1 MCNQKNSNIMSVK
14 IKPAEGGSRK
24 NRGCMWAIIVCAV
37 LYFGSIICVSMMMG
51 SMFGGSSANLDDKTV
66 YRLDLKGVLVE
77 QAKEDNP
84 LAAFTSSMPYGRNN
98 VETVG
103 LDDLLSNITLAKDDE
118 RVKGIYLK
126 GGELSVSPASAKAL
140 RDALLDFKES
150 GKWIIAYAESYGQMN
165 YYIASVAD
173 KIYLDEIGAVSW
185 HGLAG
190 TKGYYKR
197 ILDKIGVEM
206 QVLKVGTFKS
216 AVEPFFRTSMSDAD
230 RKQTEVYL
238 YGIWNNMTA
247 AVSEARNIPV
257 EKLNAYADEYMD
269 VQPQQ
274 KYIEY
279 GLIDSLIYRQDMD
292 TILKNLIGDE
302 DYTILNTSKMASV
315 ERKKN
320 KAKDKIAVVYA
331 EGEITDETGDGIV
344 GTKMLKTL
352 NKVLKN
358 DEVKAMV
365 FRVNSP
371 GGSADAS
378 EQINHAVKLIQEKGI
393 PVVVSMGD
401 YAASGG
407 YYISSE
413 ADYIY
418 AEPTTLTGSIGI
430 FGLIPNYKGIREKIG
445 YDIDEVSTNKHAA
458 LQVHMT
464 MQGMDPSEYA
474 LMQNMIERG
483 YDLFTR
489 RCAEGRHMSQD
500 SIKAIG
506 EGRVWLGQDALRV
519 GLVDDLGNINDAIA
533 KAAQLAELDDYAL
546 VYYPKPVDPF
556 EEFMKM
562 LDNSTDEEKM
572 IARLREMVKE
582 PRILMLAPVVEIK

>member
-506 EGRVWLGQDALRV
+506 EGRVWLGQDALRL

>member
-51 SMFGGSSANLDDKTV
+51 SMFGGSSAKLDDKTV

-230 RKQTEVYL
+230 RTQTEVYL

-506 EGRVWLGQDALRV
+506 EGRVWLGQDALRL

-582 PRILMLAPVVEIK
+582 PRILMLAPIVEIK

>member
-1 MCNQKNSNIMSVK
+1 MSVK

-430 FGLIPNYKGIREKIG
+430 FGLIPNYRGIREKIG

-506 EGRVWLGQDALRV
+506 EGRVWLGQDALRL

>member
-1 MCNQKNSNIMSVK
+1 MAIK
-14 IKPAEGGSRK
+14 IKNEEGGTRK
-24 NRGCMWAIIVCAV
+24 NRGCLWAIIVCAV
-37 LYFGSIICVSMMMG
+37 LYIGACVGFGVAMSKAFS
-51 SMFGGSSANLDDKTV
+51 GGSGKLEANTI
-66 YRLDLKGVLVE
+66 YRIDLKGMVVE

-84 LAAFTSSMPYGRNN
+84 FAAFTNSMPMGGNN

-103 LDDLLSNITLAKDDE
+103 LDDLLSNIKLAKEDE
-118 RVKGIYLK
+118 RVKGIFLK
-126 GGELSVSPASAKAL
+126 GGALSVAPASAKTI
-140 RDALLDFKES
+140 RDALVDFKES
-150 GKWIIAYAESYGQMN
+150 GKWIIAYAEDYGQMN

-173 KIYLDEIGAVSW
+173 KIYMDQVGNLSW

-197 ILDKIGVEM
+197 ILDKLGIEM

-247 AVSEARNIPV
+247 AVSESRNISV
-257 EKLNAYADEYMD
+257 AKLNEYADEYMD
-269 VQPQQ
+269 LQPQE
-274 KYIEY
+274 KYVAY
-279 GLIDSLIYRQDMD
+279 GLVDSLIYRQDVD
-292 TILKNLIGDE
+292 TILKNLIGSE
-302 DYTILNTSKMASV
+302 DYTVLSTSKMASV

-320 KAKDKIAVVYA
+320 KSKNVIAVVYA
-331 EGEITDETGDGIV
+331 EGEITDNTGDGIV
-344 GTKMLKTL
+344 GTKMIKTL
-352 NKVLKN
+352 AKVQKN
-358 DEVKAMV
+358 EDVKAVV

-407 YYISSE
+407 YYISAE
-413 ADYIY
+413 ADYIF

-430 FGLIPNYKGIREKIG
+430 FGLIPNVNGLREKIG
-445 YDIDEVSTNKHAA
+445 YDIDGVSTNKHSNLEVNMIYKGMNPGERAK
-458 LQVHMT
+458 
-464 MQGMDPSEYA
+464 MQA
-474 LMQNMIERG
+474 MIERG

-506 EGRVWLGQDALRV
+506 EGRVWLGQDALKL
-519 GLVDDLGNINDAIA
+519 GLVDELGNINSAIA
-533 KAAQLAELDDYAL
+533 KAAELAELEDYAL
-546 VYYPKPVDPF
+546 AYYPKPADPF
-556 EEFMKM
+556 EEFLKM
-562 LDNSTDEEKM
+562 FDNSTEEERM
-572 IARLREMVKE
+572 IARLRELVKE
-582 PRILMLAPVVEIK
+582 PRILMLAPTIKIE

>member
-1 MCNQKNSNIMSVK
+1 MAIK
-14 IKPAEGGSRK
+14 IKSEEGGKRK
-24 NRGCMWAIIVCAV
+24 NRGCLWTIIVCAV
-37 LYFGSIICVSMMMG
+37 LYVASCVGFAVMM
-51 SMFGGSSANLDDKTV
+51 SNAFGGSSAKLSDKTV
-66 YRLDLKGVLVE
+66 YRLDMKGMVVE
-77 QAKEDNP
+77 QAQEDNP
-84 LAAFTSSMPYGRNN
+84 FAALTGAMPYGRNN
-98 VETVG
+98 VESVG
-103 LDDLLSNITLAKDDE
+103 LDDILSNIKLAKEDE

-126 GGELSVSPASAKAL
+126 GGNLSVAPASAKAI
-140 RDALLDFKES
+140 RDALVDFKES
-150 GKWIIAYAESYGQMN
+150 GKWIIAYSESYGQTN

-173 KIYLDEIGAVSW
+173 KIYMDQVGNLSW

-190 TKGYYKR
+190 VKGYYKR
-197 ILDKIGVEM
+197 ILDKLGVEM

-216 AVEPFFRTSMSDAD
+216 AVEPYFRTSMSDAD

-238 YGIWNNMTA
+238 FGIWNNMLA
-247 AVSEARNIPV
+247 AVSESRNIPV
-257 EKLNAYADEYMD
+257 AKLNEYADEYMD
-269 VQPQQ
+269 IQPQE
-274 KYIEY
+274 KYVAY
-279 GLIDSLIYRQDMD
+279 GLVDSLVYCQEMD
-292 TILKNLIGDE
+292 SVLKRLIGTE
-302 DYTILNTSKMASV
+302 DYKVLNTSKMASI

-320 KAKDKIAVVYA
+320 KASNQIAVVYA
-331 EGEITDETGDGIV
+331 AGEITDESGDGIV
-344 GTKMLKTL
+344 GTKMIKTL
-352 NKVLKN
+352 AKVQKN
-358 DEVKAMV
+358 EDVKAVV

-407 YYISSE
+407 YYISAE

-430 FGLIPNYKGIREKIG
+430 FGLIPNVNGLREKIG
-445 YDIDEVSTNKHAA
+445 YDIDGVSTNKHSD
-458 LQVHMT
+458 LEVNMIYK
-464 MQGMDPSEYA
+464 GMNPGERA

-489 RCAEGRHMSQD
+489 RCAEGRKMSQD

-506 EGRVWLGQDALRV
+506 EGRVWLGQDALRL
-519 GLVDDLGNINDAIA
+519 GLVDELGNIDNAIA
-533 KAAQLAELDDYAL
+533 KAAELAELEDYAL

-562 LDNSTDEEKM
+562 FDNSTEEEKM
-572 IARLREMVKE
+572 IARLRELVKQ
-582 PRILMLAPVVEIK
+582 PRILMLAPTIDIQ

>member
-1 MCNQKNSNIMSVK
+1 MAIK
-14 IKPAEGGSRK
+14 IKEAEGGTRK
-24 NRGCMWAIIVCAV
+24 NRGCLWAIIVCAV
-37 LYFGSIICVSMMMG
+37 LYLVGCVGFAVMVGNAFS
-51 SMFGGSSANLDDKTV
+51 GGSAKLEANTI
-66 YRLDLKGVLVE
+66 YRIDMKGVVIE

-84 LAAFTSSMPYGRNN
+84 FAALTSSMGGSN

-103 LDDLLSNITLAKDDE
+103 LDDLLSNIKLAKEDD

-126 GGELSVSPASAKAL
+126 GGSLTAAPASAKAI
-140 RDALLDFKES
+140 RDALVDFKES
-150 GKWIIAYAESYGQMN
+150 GKWIIAYAESYAQMN

-173 KIYLDEIGAVSW
+173 KMYLDPIGSVSW

-197 ILDKIGVEM
+197 ILDKLGIEM

-238 YGIWNNMTA
+238 FGIWNTVTA
-247 AVSEARNIPV
+247 AVSESRNITV
-257 EKLNAYADEYMD
+257 AKLNDYADEFMD
-269 VQPQQ
+269 IQPQE
-274 KYIEY
+274 KYVEY
-279 GLIDSLIYRQDMD
+279 GLVDSLIYHQEMD
-292 TILKNLIGDE
+292 TILKNLIGSD
-302 DYTILNTSKMASV
+302 DYTILSTSKMASV
-315 ERKKN
+315 ERKAN
-320 KAKDKIAVVYA
+320 KAKNKIAVVYA
-331 EGEITDETGDGIV
+331 EGEITDDSGDGIV

-371 GGSADAS
+371 GGSANAS

-407 YYISSE
+407 YYISAE
-413 ADYIY
+413 ADYIF

-430 FGLIPNYKGIREKIG
+430 FGLIPNFNGIREKIG
-445 YDIDEVSTNKHAA
+445 YDIDGVTTNKFSA
-458 LQVHMT
+458 
-464 MQGMDPSEYA
+464 MQSNMVMKGMNPAERA
-474 LMQNMIERG
+474 KMQAMIERG

-506 EGRVWLGQDALRV
+506 EGRVWLGQDALRL
-519 GLVDDLGNINDAIA
+519 GLVDELGNIDNAIA
-533 KAAQLAELDDYAL
+533 KAAALAELEEYAL

-556 EEFMKM
+556 EELVKM
-562 LDNSTDEEKM
+562 FDHSTEEERM
-572 IARLREMVKE
+572 VARLREMVKE
-582 PRILMLAPVVEIK
+582 PRILMLAPTVTIE

>member
-1 MCNQKNSNIMSVK
+1 MSVK

-37 LYFGSIICVSMMMG
+37 LYFGSIVCVSMMMG
-51 SMFGGSSANLDDKTV
+51 SMFSSSSAKLDDKTV
-66 YRLDLKGVLVE
+66 YRLDLKGVVVE

-84 LAAFTSSMPYGRNN
+84 FAAFASSMPMGRQQQ
-98 VETVG
+98 ETVG

-126 GGELSVSPASAKAL
+126 GGELAIAPASAKAL
-140 RDALLDFKES
+140 RDALLDFKET

-185 HGLAG
+185 HGLSA

-197 ILDKIGVEM
+197 VLDKIGVEM

-216 AVEPFFRTSMSDAD
+216 AVEPYFRTSMSEAD

-257 EKLNAYADEYMD
+257 EKLNQYADEYMD
-269 VQPQQ
+269 IQPQQ
-274 KYIEY
+274 KYLDY
-279 GLIDSLIYRQDMD
+279 GLVDSLVYRQEMD

-302 DYTILNTSKMASV
+302 DYTVLNTSKMASV
-315 ERKKN
+315 DRKKN
-320 KAKDKIAVVYA
+320 KAKDKVAVVYA
-331 EGEITDETGDGIV
+331 EGEITDNSGDGIV

-393 PVVVSMGD
+393 PVVVSMSD

-430 FGLIPNYKGIREKIG
+430 FGLIPNFKGIREKIG
-445 YDIDEVSTNKHAA
+445 YDIDEVSTNKHSA
-458 LQVHMT
+458 LEAHMT
-464 MQGMDPSEYA
+464 MQGMDPSEQA

-506 EGRVWLGQDALRV
+506 EGRVWLGQDALRL

-546 VYYPKPVDPF
+546 VYYPKPADPF

-582 PRILMLAPVVEIK
+582 PRILMLAPVVTIK

>member
-1 MCNQKNSNIMSVK
+1 
-14 IKPAEGGSRK
+14 
-24 NRGCMWAIIVCAV
+24 
-37 LYFGSIICVSMMMG
+37 
-51 SMFGGSSANLDDKTV
+51 
-66 YRLDLKGVLVE
+66 
-77 QAKEDNP
+77 
-84 LAAFTSSMPYGRNN
+84 MPYGGNN
-98 VETVG
+98 SETVG
-103 LDDLLSNITLAKDDE
+103 LDDILSNITLAKDDE

-126 GGELSVSPASAKAL
+126 GGELSVAPASAKAI
-140 RDALLDFKES
+140 RDALEDFKET
-150 GKWIIAYAESYGQMN
+150 GKWIIAYAESYGQTN

-185 HGLAG
+185 HGLSG

-197 ILDKIGVEM
+197 LLDKLGIEM

-238 YGIWNNMTA
+238 YGIWNNMTK
-247 AVSEARNIPV
+247 AVAESRNISV
-257 EKLNAYADEYMD
+257 EKLNQYADEYMD
-269 VQPQQ
+269 LQPQK
-274 KYIEY
+274 KYVEY
-279 GLIDSLIYRQDMD
+279 GLVDSLVYRQEMD
-292 TILKNLIGDE
+292 SVLKRLIGDE
-302 DYTILNTSKMASV
+302 DYKVLNTSKMASV
-315 ERKKN
+315 ERDEN

-331 EGEITDETGDGIV
+331 AGEITDDSGDGIV

-371 GGSADAS
+371 GGSANAS

-430 FGLIPNYKGIREKIG
+430 FGLIPNFNDIREKIG
-445 YDIDEVSTNKHAA
+445 YDIDEVSTNKHSA
-458 LQVHMT
+458 LQANMT
-464 MQGMDPSEYA
+464 MKGMNPSERA

-506 EGRVWLGQDALRV
+506 EGRVWLGQDAVRL

-562 LDNSTDEEKM
+562 FDNSTDEEKM
-572 IARLREMVKE
+572 VARLREMVKE
-582 PRILMLAPVVEIK
+582 PRILMLAPTIEIR

>member
-1 MCNQKNSNIMSVK
+1 MSVK

-51 SMFGGSSANLDDKTV
+51 SMFGGSSAKLDDKTV

-230 RKQTEVYL
+230 RTQTEVYL

-506 EGRVWLGQDALRV
+506 EGRVWLGQDALRL

-582 PRILMLAPVVEIK
+582 PRILMLAPIVEIK

>member
-418 AEPTTLTGSIGI
+418 AEPKTLTGSIGI
-430 FGLIPNYKGIREKIG
+430 FGLIPNYRGIREKIG

-506 EGRVWLGQDALRV
+506 EGRVWLGQDALRL

>member
-1 MCNQKNSNIMSVK
+1 MSVK

-51 SMFGGSSANLDDKTV
+51 SMFGGSSAKLDDKTV

-238 YGIWNNMTA
+238 YGIWNNMIA

-506 EGRVWLGQDALRV
+506 EGRVWLGQDALRL

-582 PRILMLAPVVEIK
+582 PRILMLAPIVEIK

>member
-430 FGLIPNYKGIREKIG
+430 FGLIPNYRGIREKIG

-464 MQGMDPSEYA
+464 MQG
-474 LMQNMIERG
+474 IERG

-506 EGRVWLGQDALRV
+506 EGRVWLGQDALRL

>member
-1 MCNQKNSNIMSVK
+1 MSVK

>member
-51 SMFGGSSANLDDKTV
+51 SMFGGSSAKLDDKTV

-230 RKQTEVYL
+230 RTQTEVYL

-506 EGRVWLGQDALRV
+506 EGRVWLGQDALRL

>member
-1 MCNQKNSNIMSVK
+1 
-14 IKPAEGGSRK
+14 
-24 NRGCMWAIIVCAV
+24 
-37 LYFGSIICVSMMMG
+37 MG

-506 EGRVWLGQDALRV
+506 EGRVWLGQDALRL

>member
-344 GTKMLKTL
+344 GIKMLKTL

-506 EGRVWLGQDALRV
+506 EGRVWLGQDALRL

>member
-1 MCNQKNSNIMSVK
+1 MCNPKNSNIMSVK

-413 ADYIY
+413 ANYIY

-506 EGRVWLGQDALRV
+506 EGRVWLGQDALRL

-572 IARLREMVKE
+572 IARLCEMVKE

>member
-51 SMFGGSSANLDDKTV
+51 SMFGGSSAKLDDKTV

-126 GGELSVSPASAKAL
+126 GGELSVSPASAKVL

-506 EGRVWLGQDALRV
+506 EGRVWLGQDALRL

>member
-1 MCNQKNSNIMSVK
+1 MSVK

-506 EGRVWLGQDALRV
+506 EGRVWLGQDALRL
-519 GLVDDLGNINDAIA
+519 GLVDDLGNINDAIT

>member
-430 FGLIPNYKGIREKIG
+430 FGLIPNYRGIREKIG

-506 EGRVWLGQDALRV
+506 EGRVWLGQDALRL

>member
-1 MCNQKNSNIMSVK
+1 MSVK

-506 EGRVWLGQDALRV
+506 EGRVWLGQDALRL

>member
-1 MCNQKNSNIMSVK
+1 MAIK
-14 IKPAEGGSRK
+14 IKSEEGGKRK
-24 NRGCMWAIIVCAV
+24 NRGCLWTIIVCAV
-37 LYFGSIICVSMMMG
+37 LYVASCVGFAVMM
-51 SMFGGSSANLDDKTV
+51 SNAFGGSSAKLGDKTV
-66 YRLDLKGVLVE
+66 YRLDMKGMVVE
-77 QAKEDNP
+77 QSQEANP
-84 LAAFTSSMPYGRNN
+84 FAALTGAMPYGRNN
-98 VETVG
+98 VESVG
-103 LDDLLSNITLAKDDE
+103 LDDILSNIKLAKEDE

-126 GGELSVSPASAKAL
+126 GGNLSVAPASAKAI
-140 RDALLDFKES
+140 RDALVDFKES
-150 GKWIIAYAESYGQMN
+150 GKWIIAYSESYGQTN

-173 KIYLDEIGAVSW
+173 KIYMDQVGNLSW

-190 TKGYYKR
+190 VKGYYKR
-197 ILDKIGVEM
+197 ILDKLGVEM

-216 AVEPFFRTSMSDAD
+216 AVEPYFRTSMSDAD

-238 YGIWNNMTA
+238 FGIWNNMLA
-247 AVSEARNIPV
+247 AVSESRNIPV
-257 EKLNAYADEYMD
+257 AKLNEYADEYMD
-269 VQPQQ
+269 IQPQE
-274 KYIEY
+274 KYVAY
-279 GLIDSLIYRQDMD
+279 GLVDSLVYCQEMD
-292 TILKNLIGDE
+292 SVLKRLIGDE
-302 DYTILNTSKMASV
+302 DYKVLSTSNMASV

-320 KAKDKIAVVYA
+320 KASDKIAVVYA
-331 EGEITDETGDGIV
+331 AGEITDNSGDGIV
-344 GTKMLKTL
+344 GTKMIKTL
-352 NKVLKN
+352 AKVQKN
-358 DEVKAMV
+358 EDVKAVV

-407 YYISSE
+407 YYISAE

-430 FGLIPNYKGIREKIG
+430 FGLIPNVNGLREKIG
-445 YDIDEVSTNKHAA
+445 YDIDGVSTNKHSD
-458 LQVHMT
+458 LEVNMIYK
-464 MQGMDPSEYA
+464 GMNPGERA

-489 RCAEGRHMSQD
+489 RCAEGRKMSQD

-506 EGRVWLGQDALRV
+506 EGRVWLGQDALKL
-519 GLVDDLGNINDAIA
+519 GLVDELGNIDNAIA
-533 KAAQLAELDDYAL
+533 KAAELAEIEEYAL

-562 LDNSTDEEKM
+562 FDNSTEEEKM
-572 IARLREMVKE
+572 IARLRELVKQ
-582 PRILMLAPVVEIK
+582 PRILMLAPTIDIQ